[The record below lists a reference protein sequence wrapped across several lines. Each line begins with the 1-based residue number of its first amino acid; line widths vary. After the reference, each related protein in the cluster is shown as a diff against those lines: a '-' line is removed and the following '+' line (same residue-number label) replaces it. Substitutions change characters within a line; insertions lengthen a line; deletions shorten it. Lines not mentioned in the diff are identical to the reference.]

1 MFRNPEMGRGE
12 IVDDLDKVE
21 GGDIEEVITE
31 VQQSILSSAELTSAN
46 SNVLNEIF
54 DKARVTYDKDA
65 KAWDLLFENLT
76 TELSSASDDDD
87 AADILDLYER
97 KATSL
102 GKS

>member
-1 MFRNPEMGRGE
+1 MFRTPEMGRGE

-21 GGDIEEVITE
+21 GGDIEELITE
-31 VQQSILSSAELTSAN
+31 VQQEILSSVDLTPEN
-46 SNVLNEIF
+46 SSILNEIF

-76 TELSSASDDDD
+76 TELSSTSDDDD
-87 AADILDLYER
+87 AADTLDLYQR